1 MATVIDSLIVTL
13 GLDNKDFQQGMK
25 DTEKGLSDTRKNTD
39 RVGKQI
45 AASGKDAAEFFGQ
58 MQRSAIKFFAVLTAG
73 KGLINFTRDVV
84 STGANLYRL
93 SQNLDISAD
102 TLHRWGRAADLN
114 GGSMEGF
121 LGTLQNLGSQ
131 VTEIFMKGDS
141 AITPYLRQLGVSVTD
156 AAGKAKPLTD
166 ILADIADSTEKA
178 FPDRNQRYSYL
189 KQMGFDE
196 GTINL
201 IAKGG
206 KELSSTLAA
215 QQGFSQKDADAA
227 YKAEQTWI
235 KAQQR
240 LEKLTRELVIKV
252 LPSLERLAESFVKM
266 AEVIIPPLSKAVEI
280 FAELDEKTD
289 GWSTSLI
296 LALATLRLLGGS
308 AVIGG
313 IASLSATMAG
323 LAAGAASLAAPL
335 GFLLYSGGLNKGEDE
350 ELRKLQGDNY
360 MGPTL
365 ENKGHDMSGVNDSSP
380 ARRNRN
386 PGNINF
392 AGQKGATKNG
402 RFAKFETVE
411 AGVAQM
417 YKQLAKYEREGR
429 NTIEKI
435 ISRWAPESE
444 NGSETEAYI
453 REVSKRMGIDRNAQI
468 SMANPAQAA
477 SLISAMAKQESGWS
491 LTDRQLWGGIGQ
503 AHPMT
508 QAGAMSGV
516 SMAQG
521 GGGGS
526 QSISIGQITVNT
538 AAKDARG
545 VAAELKGEIVRQF
558 DAGLR

>member
-13 GLDNKDFQQGMK
+13 GLDNKDFQKGMK

-73 KGLINFTRDVV
+73 KGMINFTRDVV
-84 STGANLYRL
+84 TTGANLSRL
-93 SQNLDISAD
+93 SKNLNISAN
-102 TLHRWGRAADLN
+102 TMHRWGKASELN

-141 AITPYLRQLGVSVTD
+141 AITPYLRQLGVSITD
-156 AAGKAKPLTD
+156 AAGKAKPLTN
-166 ILADIADSTEKA
+166 ILSDIADATEKA
-178 FPDRNQRYSYL
+178 FPDRQQRYAYL

-206 KELSSTLAA
+206 KELRSTLAA

-227 YKAEQTWI
+227 YKAEQTWL

-240 LEKLTRELVIKV
+240 LEKMTRELVIKV

-266 AEVIIPPLSKAVEI
+266 AEVMIPPLSKAVEI

-313 IASLSATMAG
+313 LASLSTTIAG

-335 GFLLYSGGLNKGEDE
+335 GFLLYSGGLNNGEDE
-350 ELRKLQGDNY
+350 ELRKLQGENY
-360 MGPTL
+360 MGPTVA
-365 ENKGHDMSGVNDSSP
+365 NKKGGTVAERHN
-380 ARRNRN
+380 N
-386 PGNINF
+386 PGNLVF
-392 AGQKGATKNG
+392 AGQRGATKG
-402 RFAKFETVE
+402 ETVAGHTFAKFKSTEEGIAALYRQLQLYHKRGIDTLTEVMSVYAPEGSNNTAAYVQALSQSTGLDPNQQLNFNDPATAAAMIRGISKHE
-411 AGVAQM
+411 AGKS
-417 YKQLAKYEREGR
+417 YLSDKQIL
-429 NTIEKI
+429 
-435 ISRWAPESE
+435 S
-444 NGSETEAYI
+444 
-453 REVSKRMGIDRNAQI
+453 GI
-468 SMANPAQAA
+468 
-477 SLISAMAKQESGWS
+477 
-491 LTDRQLWGGIGQ
+491 
-503 AHPMT
+503 
-508 QAGAMSGV
+508 

-526 QSISIGQITVNT
+526 SSVSIGQITVRT
-538 AAKDARG
+538 QATDARG
-545 VAAELKGEIVRQF
+545 IAAGLKGELVRQF
-558 DAGLR
+558 DGGVQ

>member
-121 LGTLQNLGSQ
+121 LGTLQNLNNQ

-156 AAGKAKPLTD
+156 AAGKAKPLTEV
-166 ILADIADSTEKA
+166 LGDIADATEKA
-178 FPDRNQRYSYL
+178 FPDRQQRYAYL
-189 KQMGFDE
+189 QQMGFDE
-196 GTINL
+196 GTLNL
-201 IAKGG
+201 LVKGG
-206 KELSSTLAA
+206 KELRNVIAA
-215 QQGFSQKDADAA
+215 QQEYSDKDNKAA
-227 YKAEQTWI
+227 FEAEQTWI

-240 LEKLTRELVIKV
+240 LEKLTRDLVIKI
-252 LPSLERLAESFVKM
+252 LPSLERLIETFVKFV
-266 AEVIIPPLSKAVEI
+266 EVIIPPLSKAVEI

-289 GWSTSLI
+289 GWSTALL
-296 LALATLRLLGGS
+296 LALATLRLIGGS

-313 IASLSATMAG
+313 LASLSGIIAG

-350 ELRKLQGDNY
+350 ELRKLQGENY
-360 MGPTL
+360 MGQTVA
-365 ENKGHDMSGVNDSSP
+365 NKKGGTVAERHN
-380 ARRNRN
+380 N
-386 PGNINF
+386 PGNLVF
-392 AGQKGATKNG
+392 AGQRGATKG
-402 RFAKFETVE
+402 ETVAGHTFAKFQSTEEGVAALYRQLQLYQKRGIDTLTEIMGVYAPEGSNNTGAYIKALSKTTGLDPNQQLNFGDPATAAAMIRGISQHE
-411 AGVAQM
+411 AGRSYLNDQ
-417 YKQLAKYEREGR
+417 QIL
-429 NTIEKI
+429 
-435 ISRWAPESE
+435 S
-444 NGSETEAYI
+444 
-453 REVSKRMGIDRNAQI
+453 GIN
-468 SMANPAQAA
+468 
-477 SLISAMAKQESGWS
+477 
-491 LTDRQLWGGIGQ
+491 
-503 AHPMT
+503 
-508 QAGAMSGV
+508 
-516 SMAQG
+516 MAQG
-521 GGGGS
+521 GGGGRS
-526 QSISIGQITVNT
+526 SVSIGQITINT
-538 AAKDARG
+538 QATDGRG
-545 VAAELKGEIVRQF
+545 IASVLKGETVRQF

>member
-45 AASGKDAAEFFGQ
+45 AASGKDVAEFFGQ
-58 MQRSAIKFFAVLTAG
+58 MQRSALKFFAVLTAG

-84 STGANLYRL
+84 TTGANLSRL
-93 SQNLDISAD
+93 SKNLNISAD
-102 TLHRWGRAADLN
+102 TMHRWGKASELN

-121 LGTLQNLGSQ
+121 LGTLHNLGNQ

-206 KELSSTLAA
+206 KELRSTLAA

-266 AEVIIPPLSKAVEI
+266 AEVIIPPLSQAVEI

-313 IASLSATMAG
+313 LAGVATKLASMA
-323 LAAGAASLAAPL
+323 ASAASLAAPL

-350 ELRKLQGDNY
+350 ELRKLQGERY
-360 MGPTL
+360 MGPTVA
-365 ENKGHDMSGVNDSSP
+365 NKPGTSVAERHN
-380 ARRNRN
+380 N
-386 PGNINF
+386 PGNLVF
-392 AGQKGATKNG
+392 AGQRGATVG
-402 RFAKFETVE
+402 ETVAGHTFAKFQSAEEGVAALYRQLQLYQKRGIDTLTEIMGVYAPEGANNTGAYINALSKTTGLDPNQQLNFGDPATAAAMIRGISQHE
-411 AGVAQM
+411 AGKSYLNDQ
-417 YKQLAKYEREGR
+417 QIL
-429 NTIEKI
+429 
-435 ISRWAPESE
+435 S
-444 NGSETEAYI
+444 
-453 REVSKRMGIDRNAQI
+453 GIN
-468 SMANPAQAA
+468 
-477 SLISAMAKQESGWS
+477 
-491 LTDRQLWGGIGQ
+491 
-503 AHPMT
+503 
-508 QAGAMSGV
+508 
-516 SMAQG
+516 MAQG

-526 QSISIGQITVNT
+526 SSVSIGQVVVNT
-538 AAKDARG
+538 KATDARG
-545 VAAELKGEIVRQF
+545 IASGLKGEIVRQF

>member
-84 STGANLYRL
+84 TTGANLYRL

-156 AAGKAKPLTD
+156 AAGKAKPLTN
-166 ILADIADSTEKA
+166 ILSDIADATEKA
-178 FPDRNQRYSYL
+178 FPDRQQRYAYL

-206 KELSSTLAA
+206 KELRSTLAA

-240 LEKLTRELVIKV
+240 LEKMTRELVIKV

-266 AEVIIPPLSKAVEI
+266 AEVMIPPLSQAVDI

-335 GFLLYSGGLNKGEDE
+335 GFLFYSGGLNKGEDE
-350 ELRKLQGDNY
+350 MLRDIQGEYY
-360 MGPTL
+360 MGPTVA
-365 ENKGHDMSGVNDSSP
+365 NKPGASV
-380 ARRNRN
+380 AERNNN
-386 PGNINF
+386 PGNLVF
-392 AGQKGATKNG
+392 AGQRGAIQGDTVAG
-402 RFAKFETVE
+402 HTFAKFKSTEEGIAALYRQLQLYQKRGIDTLTEVMSIYAPEGSNNTAAYVQALSQSTGLDPNQQLNFNDPATAAAMIRGISKHE
-411 AGVAQM
+411 AGKSYLSDQ
-417 YKQLAKYEREGR
+417 QIL
-429 NTIEKI
+429 
-435 ISRWAPESE
+435 S
-444 NGSETEAYI
+444 
-453 REVSKRMGIDRNAQI
+453 GI
-468 SMANPAQAA
+468 
-477 SLISAMAKQESGWS
+477 
-491 LTDRQLWGGIGQ
+491 
-503 AHPMT
+503 
-508 QAGAMSGV
+508 

-526 QSISIGQITVNT
+526 QSISIGQVTVNT
-538 AAKDARG
+538 AATDARG
-545 VAAELKGEIVRQF
+545 IAAGLKSELVRQF
-558 DAGLR
+558 DGGMQ

>member
-84 STGANLYRL
+84 TTGANLSRL
-93 SQNLDISAD
+93 SKNLNISAD
-102 TLHRWGRAADLN
+102 TIHRWGKASELN

-121 LGTLQNLGSQ
+121 LGTLQNLNNQ

-156 AAGKAKPLTD
+156 AAGKAKPLTTV
-166 ILADIADSTEKA
+166 LGDIADATEKA
-178 FPDRNQRYSYL
+178 FPDRQQRYAYL
-189 KQMGFDE
+189 QQMGFDE

-206 KELSSTLAA
+206 KELRATLAA
-215 QQGFSQKDADAA
+215 QQGFSQKNADAA
-227 YKAEQTWI
+227 YEAEQTWI

-240 LEKLTRELVIKV
+240 LEKLTRDLVIKV

-266 AEVIIPPLSKAVEI
+266 TEVIIPPLSKAVEI
-280 FAELDEKTD
+280 FAELDDKTD

-313 IASLSATMAG
+313 LAGVATKLASMA
-323 LAAGAASLAAPL
+323 ASAASLAAPL
-335 GFLLYSGGLNKGEDE
+335 GFLLYSGGLNEGEDE
-350 ELRKLQGDNY
+350 ELRKLYGENY
-360 MGPTL
+360 MGPTVA
-365 ENKGHDMSGVNDSSP
+365 NKPGTSVAERHN
-380 ARRNRN
+380 N
-386 PGNINF
+386 PGNLVF
-392 AGQKGATKNG
+392 AGQRGATVG
-402 RFAKFETVE
+402 ETVAGHTFARFQSTEEGVAALYRQLQLYQKRGIDTLTEIMGVYAPEGSNDTSAYIKALSKTTGLDPNQQLNFGDPATAAAMIRGISQHE
-411 AGVAQM
+411 AGRSYLNDQ
-417 YKQLAKYEREGR
+417 QIL
-429 NTIEKI
+429 
-435 ISRWAPESE
+435 S
-444 NGSETEAYI
+444 
-453 REVSKRMGIDRNAQI
+453 GI
-468 SMANPAQAA
+468 
-477 SLISAMAKQESGWS
+477 
-491 LTDRQLWGGIGQ
+491 
-503 AHPMT
+503 
-508 QAGAMSGV
+508 

-526 QSISIGQITVNT
+526 SSVSIGQITVQT
-538 AAKDARG
+538 QATDARG
-545 VAAELKGEIVRQF
+545 IASGLKGEIVRQF

>member
-114 GGSMEGF
+114 GGSMDGF
-121 LGTLQNLGSQ
+121 LGTLQNLNSQ

-141 AITPYLRQLGVSVTD
+141 AITPYLRQLDVGVID
-156 AAGKAKPLTD
+156 AAGKAKQLTD
-166 ILADIADSTEKA
+166 ILADIADAAEKIY
-178 FPDRNQRYSYL
+178 PDRQQRYAYL
-189 KQMGFDE
+189 QQMGFDE
-196 GTINL
+196 GTLNL
-201 IAKGG
+201 LAKGG
-206 KELSSTLAA
+206 KELRNVIAA
-215 QQGFSQKDADAA
+215 QQEYSDKDNKAA
-227 YKAEQTWI
+227 FEAEQTWI

-240 LEKLTRELVIKV
+240 LEKLTRDLVIKI
-252 LPSLERLAESFVKM
+252 LPSLERLIETFVKFV
-266 AEVIIPPLSKAVEI
+266 EVIIPPLSKAVEI

-289 GWSTSLI
+289 GWSTALL
-296 LALATLRLLGGS
+296 LALATLRLIGGS

-313 IASLSATMAG
+313 LASLSGIIAG
-323 LAAGAASLAAPL
+323 LAAGAAALAAPL

-350 ELRKLQGDNY
+350 ELRKLQGENY

-365 ENKGHDMSGVNDSSP
+365 ENKGPDMSGVDGSSP
-380 ARRNRN
+380 ARRNLN

-417 YKQLAKYEREGR
+417 YKQLAKYEREGL

-477 SLISAMAKQESGWS
+477 SLISAMAKQESGWT
-491 LTDRQLWGGIGQ
+491 LTDRQLWGGVGQ

-508 QAGAMSGV
+508 QAGAMSGIN
-516 SMAQG
+516 MAQG

-526 QSISIGQITVNT
+526 SSVSIGQITINT
-538 AAKDARG
+538 QATDARG
-545 VAAELKGEIVRQF
+545 VASGLRGEIVRQH

>member
-58 MQRSAIKFFAVLTAG
+58 MQRSALKFFAVLTAG

-84 STGANLYRL
+84 TTGANLSRL
-93 SQNLDISAD
+93 SKNLNISAD
-102 TLHRWGRAADLN
+102 TIHRWGKASELN

-121 LGTLQNLGSQ
+121 LGTLQNLNNQ

-156 AAGKAKPLTD
+156 AAGKAKPLTTV
-166 ILADIADSTEKA
+166 LGDIADATEKA
-178 FPDRNQRYSYL
+178 FPDRQQRYAYL
-189 KQMGFDE
+189 QQMGFDE
-196 GTINL
+196 GTVNL

-206 KELSSTLAA
+206 KELRATLAA

-240 LEKLTRELVIKV
+240 LDKLTRELVVKV

-266 AEVIIPPLSKAVEI
+266 AEVIIPPLSEAVEI

-313 IASLSATMAG
+313 LAGVATK
-323 LAAGAASLAAPL
+323 LAAMAASAASLAAPL

-350 ELRKLQGDNY
+350 ELRKLQGEHY
-360 MGPTL
+360 MGPTVA
-365 ENKGHDMSGVNDSSP
+365 NKPGTSVAERHN
-380 ARRNRN
+380 N
-386 PGNINF
+386 PGNLVF
-392 AGQKGATKNG
+392 AGQRGATVG
-402 RFAKFETVE
+402 ETVAGHTFAKFKSTEEGIAALYRQLQLYQKRGIDTLTEIMGVYAPEGSNDTSAYIKALSKTTGLDPNQQLNFGDPATAAAMIRGISQHE
-411 AGVAQM
+411 AG
-417 YKQLAKYEREGR
+417 R
-429 NTIEKI
+429 
-435 ISRWAPESE
+435 
-444 NGSETEAYI
+444 AYLNDQQI
-453 REVSKRMGIDRNAQI
+453 LSGI
-468 SMANPAQAA
+468 
-477 SLISAMAKQESGWS
+477 
-491 LTDRQLWGGIGQ
+491 
-503 AHPMT
+503 
-508 QAGAMSGV
+508 

-521 GGGGS
+521 GRGGGS
-526 QSISIGQITVNT
+526 SVSIGQITVQT
-538 AAKDARG
+538 QATDARG
-545 VAAELKGEIVRQF
+545 IASGLKGEIVRQF

>member
-13 GLDNKDFQQGMK
+13 GLDNKDFQRGMK
-25 DTEKGLSDTRKNTD
+25 DTEKGLSDTRKKTD
-39 RVGKQI
+39 RVGKDI

-84 STGANLYRL
+84 STGANLSRL
-93 SQNLDISAD
+93 SKNLNISAD
-102 TLHRWGRAADLN
+102 TMHRWGKASEMN

-166 ILADIADSTEKA
+166 ILADIADSAEKA

-206 KELSSTLAA
+206 KELRSTLSA

-227 YKAEQTWI
+227 YKAEQTWV

-266 AEVIIPPLSKAVEI
+266 AEVIIPPLSQAVEI

-289 GWSTSLI
+289 GWSTSLL

-308 AVIGG
+308 AIIGG
-313 IASLSATMAG
+313 LASLSATMAG

-350 ELRKLQGDNY
+350 ALREIQGDNY
-360 MGPTL
+360 MGPSTT
-365 ENKGHDMSGVNDSSP
+365 NKKGGTVAERHN
-380 ARRNRN
+380 N
-386 PGNINF
+386 PGNLVF
-392 AGQKGATKNG
+392 AGQRGATKG
-402 RFAKFETVE
+402 ETVAGHTFAKFQSAEEGVAALYRQLQLYQKRGIDTLTEIMGVYAPEGANNTGAYINALSKATGLDPNQQLNFGDPATAAAMIRGISQHE
-411 AGVAQM
+411 AGKSYLNEQ
-417 YKQLAKYEREGR
+417 QIL
-429 NTIEKI
+429 
-435 ISRWAPESE
+435 S
-444 NGSETEAYI
+444 
-453 REVSKRMGIDRNAQI
+453 GI
-468 SMANPAQAA
+468 
-477 SLISAMAKQESGWS
+477 
-491 LTDRQLWGGIGQ
+491 
-503 AHPMT
+503 
-508 QAGAMSGV
+508 

-526 QSISIGQITVNT
+526 SSVSIGQITVQT
-538 AAKDARG
+538 QATDARG
-545 VAAELKGEIVRQF
+545 IAAGLKSEIVRQF

>member
-84 STGANLYRL
+84 TTGANLSRL
-93 SQNLDISAD
+93 SKNLNISAD
-102 TLHRWGRAADLN
+102 TMHRWGKASELN
-114 GGSMEGF
+114 GGSVEGF
-121 LGTLQNLGSQ
+121 LGTLQSLGSQ

-206 KELSSTLAA
+206 KELRSTLAA

-227 YKAEQTWI
+227 YEAEQTWI

-280 FAELDEKTD
+280 FAVLDEKTD

-313 IASLSATMAG
+313 LANLSGTIAS

-350 ELRKLQGDNY
+350 ELRKLQGEKY
-360 MGPTL
+360 MGPTVA
-365 ENKGHDMSGVNDSSP
+365 NKKGGTVAERHN
-380 ARRNRN
+380 N
-386 PGNINF
+386 PGNLVF
-392 AGQKGATKNG
+392 AGQRGATVG
-402 RFAKFETVE
+402 ETVAGHTFAKFQSTEE
-411 AGVAQM
+411 GVAAL
-417 YKQLAKYEREGR
+417 YRQLQLYQKRGIDTLTEIMGVY
-429 NTIEKI
+429 
-435 ISRWAPESE
+435 APEGA
-444 NGSETEAYI
+444 NNTGAYI
-453 REVSKRMGIDRNAQI
+453 NALSKSTGLDPNQQLNFGDPATAAAMIRGISQH
-468 SMANPAQAA
+468 
-477 SLISAMAKQESGWS
+477 ESGKS
-491 LTDRQLWGGIGQ
+491 YLNDQQILSGIN
-503 AHPMT
+503 
-508 QAGAMSGV
+508 
-516 SMAQG
+516 MAQG

-526 QSISIGQITVNT
+526 SSISIGQITIQT
-538 AAKDARG
+538 PATDARG
-545 VAAELKGEIVRQF
+545 IASGLKGEIVRQF

>member
-84 STGANLYRL
+84 TTGANLSRL
-93 SQNLDISAD
+93 SKNLNISAD
-102 TLHRWGRAADLN
+102 TIHRWGKASELN
-114 GGSMEGF
+114 GGSVEGF

-166 ILADIADSTEKA
+166 ILADIADATEKA

-206 KELSSTLAA
+206 KELRSTLAA

-313 IASLSATMAG
+313 LASLSGTIAG

-350 ELRKLQGDNY
+350 ELRKLQDENY
-360 MGPTL
+360 MGPTVA
-365 ENKGHDMSGVNDSSP
+365 NKKGSSV
-380 ARRNRN
+380 AERHNN
-386 PGNINF
+386 PGNLVF
-392 AGQKGATKNG
+392 AGQRGATVG
-402 RFAKFETVE
+402 ETVAGHTFAKFKSTEEGIAALYRQLQLYQKRGIDTLTEVMGVYAPEGANNTGAYINALSKSTGLDPNQQLNFNDPATAAAMIRGISQHE
-411 AGVAQM
+411 AGKSYLSDQ
-417 YKQLAKYEREGR
+417 QIL
-429 NTIEKI
+429 
-435 ISRWAPESE
+435 S
-444 NGSETEAYI
+444 
-453 REVSKRMGIDRNAQI
+453 GI
-468 SMANPAQAA
+468 
-477 SLISAMAKQESGWS
+477 
-491 LTDRQLWGGIGQ
+491 
-503 AHPMT
+503 
-508 QAGAMSGV
+508 

-521 GGGGS
+521 GGSMS

-538 AAKDARG
+538 AAKDSRE
-545 VAAELKGEIVRQF
+545 VASGLKGEIVRQF
-558 DAGLR
+558 DAGMR

>member
-25 DTEKGLSDTRKNTD
+25 DTEKGLSDTRNKTD

-73 KGLINFTRDVV
+73 RGLINFTRDVV
-84 STGANLYRL
+84 TTGANLSRL
-93 SQNLDISAD
+93 SKNLNISAD
-102 TLHRWGRAADLN
+102 TMHRWGKASELN

-121 LGTLQNLGSQ
+121 LGTLQNLNNQ

-156 AAGKAKPLTD
+156 AAGKARPLTAV
-166 ILADIADSTEKA
+166 LGDIADATEKA
-178 FPDRNQRYSYL
+178 FPDRQQRYAYL
-189 KQMGFDE
+189 QQMGFDE

-206 KELSSTLAA
+206 KELRSTLAA

-227 YKAEQTWI
+227 YRAEQTWI

-240 LEKLTRELVIKV
+240 LEKLTRELVVKV

-266 AEVIIPPLSKAVEI
+266 AEVIIPPLSEAVEI

-289 GWSTSLI
+289 GWSTSLL
-296 LALATLRLLGGS
+296 LAMATLRLLGGS

-313 IASLSATMAG
+313 LAGVATKLASMA
-323 LAAGAASLAAPL
+323 ASAASLAAPL

-350 ELRKLQGDNY
+350 ELRRLQGEHY
-360 MGPTL
+360 MGPTVA
-365 ENKGHDMSGVNDSSP
+365 NKPGTSVAERHN
-380 ARRNRN
+380 N
-386 PGNINF
+386 PGNLVF
-392 AGQKGATKNG
+392 AGQRGATVG
-402 RFAKFETVE
+402 ETVAGHTFARFKSTEEGVAALYRQLQLYQKRGIDTLTEIMGVYAPEGSNDTSAYIKALSKTTGLDPNQQLNFGDPATAAAMIRGISQHE
-411 AGVAQM
+411 AGRS
-417 YKQLAKYEREGR
+417 YL
-429 NTIEKI
+429 N
-435 ISRWAPESE
+435 
-444 NGSETEAYI
+444 
-453 REVSKRMGIDRNAQI
+453 
-468 SMANPAQAA
+468 
-477 SLISAMAKQESGWS
+477 
-491 LTDRQLWGGIGQ
+491 DRQILSGI
-503 AHPMT
+503 
-508 QAGAMSGV
+508 

-526 QSISIGQITVNT
+526 SSVSIGQITVQT
-538 AAKDARG
+538 QATDARG
-545 VAAELKGEIVRQF
+545 IASGLKGEIVRQF

>member
-45 AASGKDAAEFFGQ
+45 AASGKDAAEFFGH

-73 KGLINFTRDVV
+73 RGLINFTRDVV
-84 STGANLYRL
+84 TTGANLSRL
-93 SQNLDISAD
+93 SKNLNISAD
-102 TLHRWGRAADLN
+102 TMHRWGKASELN

-121 LGTLQNLGSQ
+121 LGTLQNLNNQ

-156 AAGKAKPLTD
+156 AAGKAKPLTTV
-166 ILADIADSTEKA
+166 LGDIADATEKA
-178 FPDRNQRYSYL
+178 FPDRQQRYAYL
-189 KQMGFDE
+189 QQMGFDE
-196 GTINL
+196 GSINL

-206 KELSSTLAA
+206 KELRSTLAA

-227 YKAEQTWI
+227 YRAEQTWI

-240 LEKLTRELVIKV
+240 LEKLTRELVVKV

-266 AEVIIPPLSKAVEI
+266 AEVIIPPLSEAVEI

-313 IASLSATMAG
+313 LAGVATKLASMA
-323 LAAGAASLAAPL
+323 ASAASLAAPL

-350 ELRKLQGDNY
+350 ELRKLQGEHY
-360 MGPTL
+360 MGPTVA
-365 ENKGHDMSGVNDSSP
+365 NKPGTSVAERHN
-380 ARRNRN
+380 N
-386 PGNINF
+386 PGNLVF
-392 AGQKGATKNG
+392 AGQRGATVG
-402 RFAKFETVE
+402 ETVAGHTFARFQSTEEGVAALYRQLQLYQKRGIDTLTEIMGVYAPEGSNDTSAYIKALSKTTGLDPNQQLNFGDPATAAAMIRGISQHE
-411 AGVAQM
+411 AGRSYLNDQ
-417 YKQLAKYEREGR
+417 QIL
-429 NTIEKI
+429 
-435 ISRWAPESE
+435 S
-444 NGSETEAYI
+444 
-453 REVSKRMGIDRNAQI
+453 GI
-468 SMANPAQAA
+468 
-477 SLISAMAKQESGWS
+477 
-491 LTDRQLWGGIGQ
+491 
-503 AHPMT
+503 
-508 QAGAMSGV
+508 

-526 QSISIGQITVNT
+526 SSVSIGQITVQT
-538 AAKDARG
+538 QATDARG
-545 VAAELKGEIVRQF
+545 IASGLKSEIVRQF

>member
-1 MATVIDSLIVTL
+1 MPTVIDSLIVTL

-58 MQRSAIKFFAVLTAG
+58 MQRSALKFFAVLTAG

-84 STGANLYRL
+84 TTGANLSRL
-93 SQNLDISAD
+93 SKNLNISAD
-102 TLHRWGRAADLN
+102 TMHRWGKASELN

-156 AAGKAKPLTD
+156 AAGKAKPLTN
-166 ILADIADSTEKA
+166 ILSDIADATERA
-178 FPDRNQRYSYL
+178 FPDRQQRYSYL

-206 KELSSTLAA
+206 KELRSTLAA

-240 LEKLTRELVIKV
+240 LEKMTRELVIKV

-266 AEVIIPPLSKAVEI
+266 AEVIIPPLSQAVDL
-280 FAELDEKTD
+280 FAQLDEKTD

-313 IASLSATMAG
+313 LTSLAGTMAG
-323 LAAGAASLAAPL
+323 LAASAASLAAPL

-350 ELRKLQGDNY
+350 ALREIQGENY
-360 MGPTL
+360 MGPTVA
-365 ENKGHDMSGVNDSSP
+365 NKKGGTVAERHN
-380 ARRNRN
+380 N
-386 PGNINF
+386 PGNLVF
-392 AGQKGATKNG
+392 AGQRGASKGETVAGHT
-402 RFAKFETVE
+402 FAKFKSTEEGIAALYRQLQLYQQRGIDTLTEVMGVYAPEGANNTSAYIKALSKSTGLDPNQQLNFGDPATAAAMIRGISQHE
-411 AGVAQM
+411 AGKSYLSDQ
-417 YKQLAKYEREGR
+417 QIL
-429 NTIEKI
+429 
-435 ISRWAPESE
+435 S
-444 NGSETEAYI
+444 
-453 REVSKRMGIDRNAQI
+453 GI
-468 SMANPAQAA
+468 
-477 SLISAMAKQESGWS
+477 
-491 LTDRQLWGGIGQ
+491 
-503 AHPMT
+503 
-508 QAGAMSGV
+508 

-526 QSISIGQITVNT
+526 QSISIGQITVQT
-538 AAKDARG
+538 QAKDARG
-545 VAAELKGEIVRQF
+545 IAAGLKGELVRQF
-558 DAGLR
+558 DGGMQ

>member
-58 MQRSAIKFFAVLTAG
+58 MQRSALKFFAVLTAG

-84 STGANLYRL
+84 TTGANLSRL
-93 SQNLDISAD
+93 SKNLNISAD
-102 TLHRWGRAADLN
+102 TMHRWGKASELN

-121 LGTLQNLGSQ
+121 LGTLQNLGNQ

-156 AAGKAKPLTD
+156 AAGKAKPLTS
-166 ILADIADSTEKA
+166 ILSDIADATERA
-178 FPDRNQRYSYL
+178 FPDRQQRYAYL

-206 KELSSTLAA
+206 KELRSTLAA

-235 KAQQR
+235 KAQQK

-252 LPSLERLAESFVKM
+252 LPLLERLAESFVKM
-266 AEVIIPPLSKAVEI
+266 TEVIIPPLSQAVDL
-280 FAELDEKTD
+280 FAQLDEKTD

-313 IASLSATMAG
+313 LTSLAGTMAG
-323 LAAGAASLAAPL
+323 LAASAASLAAPL

-350 ELRKLQGDNY
+350 AIREIQGENY
-360 MGPTL
+360 MGPTVA
-365 ENKGHDMSGVNDSSP
+365 NKKGGTVAERHN
-380 ARRNRN
+380 N
-386 PGNINF
+386 PGNLVF
-392 AGQKGATKNG
+392 AGQRGASKGETVAGHT
-402 RFAKFETVE
+402 FAKFKSTEEGIAALYRQLQLYQQRGIDTLTEVMGVYAPEGSNNTGAYIKALSKSTGLDPNQQLNFGDPATAAAMIRGISQHE
-411 AGVAQM
+411 AGKSYLSDQ
-417 YKQLAKYEREGR
+417 QIL
-429 NTIEKI
+429 
-435 ISRWAPESE
+435 S
-444 NGSETEAYI
+444 
-453 REVSKRMGIDRNAQI
+453 GI
-468 SMANPAQAA
+468 
-477 SLISAMAKQESGWS
+477 
-491 LTDRQLWGGIGQ
+491 
-503 AHPMT
+503 
-508 QAGAMSGV
+508 

-526 QSISIGQITVNT
+526 QSVSIGQITVNT
-538 AAKDARG
+538 QAKDARG
-545 VAAELKGEIVRQF
+545 IAAGLKGELVRQF
-558 DAGLR
+558 DGGMQ

>member
-84 STGANLYRL
+84 STGANLSRL
-93 SQNLDISAD
+93 SKNLNISAD
-102 TLHRWGRAADLN
+102 TMHRWGKASELN

-121 LGTLQNLGSQ
+121 LGTLQNLNNQ

-156 AAGKAKPLTD
+156 AAGKAKPLTAV
-166 ILADIADSTEKA
+166 LGDIADATEKA
-178 FPDRNQRYSYL
+178 FPDRQQRYAYL
-189 KQMGFDE
+189 QQMGFDE

-206 KELSSTLAA
+206 KELRATLAA

-227 YKAEQTWI
+227 YRAEQTWI

-240 LEKLTRELVIKV
+240 LEKMTRELVIKV

-266 AEVIIPPLSKAVEI
+266 TEVIIPPLSKAVEI
-280 FAELDEKTD
+280 FAELDEKTE

-350 ELRKLQGDNY
+350 ELRKLQGENY
-360 MGPTL
+360 MGPTVA
-365 ENKGHDMSGVNDSSP
+365 NKKGSSV
-380 ARRNRN
+380 AERHNN
-386 PGNINF
+386 PGNLVF
-392 AGQKGATKNG
+392 AGQRGATVG
-402 RFAKFETVE
+402 ETVAGHTFAKFQSTEEGIAALYRQLQLFQQRGIDTISEVMEVYAPRKTNNTGAYINALSKTTGIDPNQQLNFGDPATAAAMIRGISQHE
-411 AGVAQM
+411 AGKSYLNDQ
-417 YKQLAKYEREGR
+417 QIL
-429 NTIEKI
+429 
-435 ISRWAPESE
+435 S
-444 NGSETEAYI
+444 
-453 REVSKRMGIDRNAQI
+453 GIN
-468 SMANPAQAA
+468 
-477 SLISAMAKQESGWS
+477 
-491 LTDRQLWGGIGQ
+491 
-503 AHPMT
+503 
-508 QAGAMSGV
+508 
-516 SMAQG
+516 MAQG

-526 QSISIGQITVNT
+526 SSVSIGQITVQT
-538 AAKDARG
+538 QATDARG
-545 VAAELKGEIVRQF
+545 IASGLKGEIVRQF
-558 DAGLR
+558 DAGIR

>member
-84 STGANLYRL
+84 STGANLSRL
-93 SQNLDISAD
+93 SKNLNISAD
-102 TLHRWGRAADLN
+102 TMHRWGKASELN

-121 LGTLQNLGSQ
+121 LGTLQNLGGQ

-206 KELSSTLAA
+206 KELRSTLAA

-227 YKAEQTWI
+227 YKADQAWT

-266 AEVIIPPLSKAVEI
+266 TELIIPPLSQAVEI
-280 FAELDEKTD
+280 FAVLDEKTE
-289 GWSTSLI
+289 GWSTSLL
-296 LALATLRLLGGS
+296 LALATMRLLGGS

-350 ELRKLQGDNY
+350 ELRKLQGENY
-360 MGPTL
+360 MGPTVV
-365 ENKGHDMSGVNDSSP
+365 NKKGGTVAERHN
-380 ARRNRN
+380 N
-386 PGNINF
+386 PGNLIF
-392 AGQKGATKNG
+392 AGQRGATVG
-402 RFAKFETVE
+402 ETVAGHTFAKFQSTEEGIAALYRQLQLYQRRGIDTLTE
-411 AGVAQM
+411 IMGVYAPEGANNTGA
-417 YKQLAKYEREGR
+417 YIKALAKTTGLDPNQQLNFGDPATAAAMIRG
-429 NTIEKI
+429 
-435 ISRWAPESE
+435 IS
-444 NGSETEAYI
+444 
-453 REVSKRMGIDRNAQI
+453 QH
-468 SMANPAQAA
+468 
-477 SLISAMAKQESGWS
+477 ESGKS
-491 LTDRQLWGGIGQ
+491 YLNDQQILSGIN
-503 AHPMT
+503 
-508 QAGAMSGV
+508 
-516 SMAQG
+516 MAQG

-526 QSISIGQITVNT
+526 SSISIGQITVQT
-538 AAKDARG
+538 QATDARG
-545 VAAELKGEIVRQF
+545 IASGLKGEIVRQF

>member
-25 DTEKGLSDTRKNTD
+25 DTEKGLSDTRKSTD

-73 KGLINFTRDVV
+73 RGLINFTRDVV
-84 STGANLYRL
+84 TTGANLSRL
-93 SQNLDISAD
+93 SKNLNISAD
-102 TLHRWGRAADLN
+102 TMHRWGKASELN

-121 LGTLQNLGSQ
+121 LGTLQNLNNQ
-131 VTEIFMKGDS
+131 VTEIFMKGDN

-156 AAGKAKPLTD
+156 AAGKAKPLTAV
-166 ILADIADSTEKA
+166 LGDIADATEKA
-178 FPDRNQRYSYL
+178 FPDRQQRYAYL
-189 KQMGFDE
+189 QQMGFDE

-206 KELSSTLAA
+206 KELRATLAA

-227 YKAEQTWI
+227 YKAEQTWL

-240 LEKLTRELVIKV
+240 LEKMTRDLVIKV

-313 IASLSATMAG
+313 LASLSGTIAG

-350 ELRKLQGDNY
+350 ELRKLQGENY
-360 MGPTL
+360 MGPTVA
-365 ENKGHDMSGVNDSSP
+365 NKKGSSV
-380 ARRNRN
+380 AERHNN
-386 PGNINF
+386 PGNLVF
-392 AGQKGATKNG
+392 AGQRGATVG
-402 RFAKFETVE
+402 ETVAGHTFAKFKSTEEGIAALYRQLQLYQKRGIDTLTEIMGVYAPEGANDTSAYIKALSKATGLDPNQQLNFNDPATAAAMIRGISQHE
-411 AGVAQM
+411 AGKSYLNDQ
-417 YKQLAKYEREGR
+417 QIL
-429 NTIEKI
+429 
-435 ISRWAPESE
+435 S
-444 NGSETEAYI
+444 
-453 REVSKRMGIDRNAQI
+453 GI
-468 SMANPAQAA
+468 
-477 SLISAMAKQESGWS
+477 
-491 LTDRQLWGGIGQ
+491 
-503 AHPMT
+503 
-508 QAGAMSGV
+508 

-538 AAKDARG
+538 AAKDAKG
-545 VAAELKGEIVRQF
+545 IAAWLKSEIVRQF
-558 DAGLR
+558 DPGLR

>member
-84 STGANLYRL
+84 STGANLSRL
-93 SQNLDISAD
+93 SKNLNISAD
-102 TLHRWGRAADLN
+102 TMHRWGKASELN

-121 LGTLQNLGSQ
+121 LGTLQNMGSQ

-166 ILADIADSTEKA
+166 ILAAIADATEKA

-206 KELSSTLAA
+206 KELRSTLAA

-240 LEKLTRELVIKV
+240 LEKMTRELVIKV
-252 LPSLERLAESFVKM
+252 LPALERLAQSFVKM

-350 ELRKLQGDNY
+350 ELRKLQGDKY
-360 MGPTL
+360 MGPTVA
-365 ENKGHDMSGVNDSSP
+365 NKPGTTVAERHN
-380 ARRNRN
+380 N
-386 PGNINF
+386 PGNLVF
-392 AGQKGATKNG
+392 AGQRGATVG
-402 RFAKFETVE
+402 ETVAGHTFAKFQSTEEGVAALYRQLQLYQKRGIDTLTEIMDVYAPEGANNTGAYIKALSKTTGLDPNQQLNFGDPATAAAMIRGISQHE
-411 AGVAQM
+411 AGKSYLNDQ
-417 YKQLAKYEREGR
+417 QIL
-429 NTIEKI
+429 
-435 ISRWAPESE
+435 S
-444 NGSETEAYI
+444 
-453 REVSKRMGIDRNAQI
+453 GINI
-468 SMANPAQAA
+468 
-477 SLISAMAKQESGWS
+477 
-491 LTDRQLWGGIGQ
+491 
-503 AHPMT
+503 
-508 QAGAMSGV
+508 
-516 SMAQG
+516 AQG

-526 QSISIGQITVNT
+526 SSVSIGQITINT
-538 AAKDARG
+538 QATDARG
-545 VAAELKGEIVRQF
+545 VASGLRGEIVRQH

>member
-166 ILADIADSTEKA
+166 ILADIADATEKA

-196 GTINL
+196 GTLNL
-201 IAKGG
+201 LVKGG
-206 KELSSTLAA
+206 KELRNVIAA
-215 QQGFSQKDADAA
+215 QQEYSDKDNKAA
-227 YKAEQTWI
+227 FEAEQTWI

-240 LEKLTRELVIKV
+240 LEKLTRDLVIKI
-252 LPSLERLAESFVKM
+252 LPSLERLIETFVKFV
-266 AEVIIPPLSKAVEI
+266 EVIIPPLSKAVEI

-289 GWSTSLI
+289 GWSTALL
-296 LALATLRLLGGS
+296 LALATLRLIGGS

-313 IASLSATMAG
+313 LASLSGIIAG
-323 LAAGAASLAAPL
+323 LAAGAAALAAPL
-335 GFLLYSGGLNKGEDE
+335 GFLLYSGGLSKGEDE

-365 ENKGHDMSGVNDSSP
+365 ENKGPDMSGVNDSSP

-417 YKQLAKYEREGR
+417 YKQLAKYEREGL

-468 SMANPAQAA
+468 SMANPSQAA
-477 SLISAMAKQESGWS
+477 SLISAMAKQESGWT
-491 LTDRQLWGGIGQ
+491 LTDRQLWGGVGQ

-508 QAGAMSGV
+508 QSGAMSGIN
-516 SMAQG
+516 MAQG

-526 QSISIGQITVNT
+526 SSVSIGQITVQT
-538 AAKDARG
+538 QATDARG
-545 VAAELKGEIVRQF
+545 IASGLKGEIVRQF
-558 DAGLR
+558 DAGIR

>member
-13 GLDNKDFQQGMK
+13 GLDNKDFQRGMK

-84 STGANLYRL
+84 STGANLSRL
-93 SQNLDISAD
+93 SKNLNISAD
-102 TLHRWGRAADLN
+102 TMHRWGKASELN

-121 LGTLQNLGSQ
+121 LGTLQNLNNQ
-131 VTEIFMKGDS
+131 VTEIFMRGDS

-156 AAGKAKPLTD
+156 AAGKAKPLTAV
-166 ILADIADSTEKA
+166 LGDIADATEKA
-178 FPDRNQRYSYL
+178 FPDRQQRYAYL
-189 KQMGFDE
+189 QQMGFDE

-206 KELSSTLAA
+206 KELRATLAA

-227 YKAEQTWI
+227 YKAEQTWL

-240 LEKLTRELVIKV
+240 LEKMTRDLVIKV
-252 LPSLERLAESFVKM
+252 LPSLERLAESFIKM

-313 IASLSATMAG
+313 LASLSGTIAG

-350 ELRKLQGDNY
+350 ELRKLQGENY
-360 MGPTL
+360 MGPTTA
-365 ENKGHDMSGVNDSSP
+365 NKKGGTVAERHN
-380 ARRNRN
+380 N
-386 PGNINF
+386 PGNLVF
-392 AGQKGATKNG
+392 AGQRGATVG
-402 RFAKFETVE
+402 ETVAGHTFAKFQSTEEGVAALYRQLQLYQKRGIDTLTEIMGVYAPEGANNTGAYINALSKTTGLDPNQQLNFGDPATAAAMIRGISQHE
-411 AGVAQM
+411 AGKSYLNDQ
-417 YKQLAKYEREGR
+417 QIL
-429 NTIEKI
+429 
-435 ISRWAPESE
+435 S
-444 NGSETEAYI
+444 
-453 REVSKRMGIDRNAQI
+453 GIN
-468 SMANPAQAA
+468 
-477 SLISAMAKQESGWS
+477 
-491 LTDRQLWGGIGQ
+491 
-503 AHPMT
+503 
-508 QAGAMSGV
+508 
-516 SMAQG
+516 MAQG

-526 QSISIGQITVNT
+526 SSVSIGQITVQT
-538 AAKDARG
+538 QATDARG
-545 VAAELKGEIVRQF
+545 IASGLKGEIVRQF

>member
-1 MATVIDSLIVTL
+1 MATVIDSLIVSL

-84 STGANLYRL
+84 STGANLSRL
-93 SQNLDISAD
+93 SKNLNISAD
-102 TLHRWGRAADLN
+102 TMHRWGKASELN

-206 KELSSTLAA
+206 KELRSTLAA

-240 LEKLTRELVIKV
+240 LEKLTREMVIKV
-252 LPSLERLAESFVKM
+252 LPSLERLADSFVKM
-266 AEVIIPPLSKAVEI
+266 AEVIIPPMSKAVEI
-280 FAELDEKTD
+280 FAELDEKTE
-289 GWSTSLI
+289 GWSTSLL
-296 LALATLRLLGGS
+296 LALATLRLIGGS
-308 AVIGG
+308 SVIGG
-313 IASLSATMAG
+313 LVGLSTTLAG
-323 LAAGAASLAAPL
+323 MTAGAASLLAPL
-335 GFLLYSGGLNKGEDE
+335 GAMLYSGKLNSNEDE
-350 ELRKLQGDNY
+350 ALKQLYGENY
-360 MGPTL
+360 MGPTVA
-365 ENKGHDMSGVNDSSP
+365 NKSGTSVAERHN
-380 ARRNRN
+380 N
-386 PGNINF
+386 PGNLVF
-392 AGQKGATKNG
+392 AGQRGATVG
-402 RFAKFETVE
+402 ETVAGHTFAKFQSTEEGVAALYRQLQLYQKRGIDTLTEIMGVYAPEGANNTGAYIKALSKTTGLDPNQQLNLGDPATAAAMIRGISQHE
-411 AGVAQM
+411 AGKSYLNDQ
-417 YKQLAKYEREGR
+417 QIL
-429 NTIEKI
+429 
-435 ISRWAPESE
+435 S
-444 NGSETEAYI
+444 
-453 REVSKRMGIDRNAQI
+453 GIN
-468 SMANPAQAA
+468 
-477 SLISAMAKQESGWS
+477 
-491 LTDRQLWGGIGQ
+491 
-503 AHPMT
+503 
-508 QAGAMSGV
+508 
-516 SMAQG
+516 MAQG
-521 GGGGS
+521 GVGGS
-526 QSISIGQITVNT
+526 SSVSIGQITINT
-538 AAKDARG
+538 QATDARG
-545 VAAELKGEIVRQF
+545 VASGLRGEIVRQH

>member
-13 GLDNKDFQQGMK
+13 GLDNKDFQRGMK
-25 DTEKGLSDTRKNTD
+25 DTEKGLSDTRKKTD

-84 STGANLYRL
+84 TTGANLSRL
-93 SQNLDISAD
+93 SKNLNISAD
-102 TLHRWGRAADLN
+102 TMHRWGKASELN

-121 LGTLQNLGSQ
+121 LGTLQNLNNQ

-156 AAGKAKPLTD
+156 AAGKAKPLTTV
-166 ILADIADSTEKA
+166 LGDIADATEKA
-178 FPDRNQRYSYL
+178 FPDRQQRYAYL
-189 KQMGFDE
+189 QQMGFDE

-206 KELSSTLAA
+206 KELRSTLAA

-227 YKAEQTWI
+227 YRAEQTWV

-240 LEKLTRELVIKV
+240 LEKLTRELVVKV

-266 AEVIIPPLSKAVEI
+266 AEVIIPPLSEAVEI

-313 IASLSATMAG
+313 LAGVATKLASMA
-323 LAAGAASLAAPL
+323 ASAASLAAPL

-350 ELRKLQGDNY
+350 ELRKLQGEHY
-360 MGPTL
+360 MGPTVA
-365 ENKGHDMSGVNDSSP
+365 NKPGTSVAERHN
-380 ARRNRN
+380 N
-386 PGNINF
+386 PGNLIF
-392 AGQKGATKNG
+392 AGQRGATVG
-402 RFAKFETVE
+402 ETVAGHTFAKFQSTEEGVAALYRQLQLYQKRGIDTLTEIMGVYAPEGSNDTSAYIKALSKTTGLDPNQRLNFGDPATAAAMIRGISQHE
-411 AGVAQM
+411 AGRSYLNDQ
-417 YKQLAKYEREGR
+417 QILSG
-429 NTIEKI
+429 
-435 ISRWAPESE
+435 
-444 NGSETEAYI
+444 
-453 REVSKRMGIDRNAQI
+453 I
-468 SMANPAQAA
+468 SMA
-477 SLISAMAKQESGWS
+477 
-491 LTDRQLWGGIGQ
+491 
-503 AHPMT
+503 H
-508 QAGAMSGV
+508 
-516 SMAQG
+516 G

-526 QSISIGQITVNT
+526 SSISIGQITVQT
-538 AAKDARG
+538 QATDARG
-545 VAAELKGEIVRQF
+545 IASGLKGEIVRQF

>member
-25 DTEKGLSDTRKNTD
+25 DTEKGLSDTRKKTD

-114 GGSMEGF
+114 GGSMDGF

-166 ILADIADSTEKA
+166 ILADIADATEKA

-196 GTINL
+196 GTVNL
-201 IAKGG
+201 LVKGG
-206 KELSSTLAA
+206 KELRNVIAA
-215 QQGFSQKDADAA
+215 QQEYSDKDNKAA
-227 YKAEQTWI
+227 FEAEQTWI

-240 LEKLTRELVIKV
+240 LEKLTRDLVIKI
-252 LPSLERLAESFVKM
+252 LPSLERLIETFVKFV
-266 AEVIIPPLSKAVEI
+266 EVIIPPLSKAVEI

-289 GWSTSLI
+289 GWSTALL
-296 LALATLRLLGGS
+296 LALATLRLIGGS

-313 IASLSATMAG
+313 LASLSGIIAG
-323 LAAGAASLAAPL
+323 LAAGAAALAAPL
-335 GFLLYSGGLNKGEDE
+335 GFLLYSGGLSKGEDE

-360 MGPTL
+360 MGPTVA
-365 ENKGHDMSGVNDSSP
+365 NKPGTSVAERHN
-380 ARRNRN
+380 N
-386 PGNINF
+386 PGNLVF
-392 AGQKGATKNG
+392 AGQRGATVG
-402 RFAKFETVE
+402 ETVAGHTFAKFQSTEEGVAALYRQLQLYQKRGIDTLTEIMGVYAPEGANNTGAYIKALSKSTGLDPNQQLNFGDPATAAAMIRGISQHE
-411 AGVAQM
+411 AG
-417 YKQLAKYEREGR
+417 R
-429 NTIEKI
+429 
-435 ISRWAPESE
+435 
-444 NGSETEAYI
+444 AYLNDQQI
-453 REVSKRMGIDRNAQI
+453 LSGI
-468 SMANPAQAA
+468 
-477 SLISAMAKQESGWS
+477 
-491 LTDRQLWGGIGQ
+491 
-503 AHPMT
+503 
-508 QAGAMSGV
+508 

-526 QSISIGQITVNT
+526 SSVSIGQITVQT
-538 AAKDARG
+538 QATDARG
-545 VAAELKGEIVRQF
+545 IASGLKSEIVRQF
-558 DAGLR
+558 DAGMR

>member
-84 STGANLYRL
+84 TTGANLYRL

-166 ILADIADSTEKA
+166 ILADIASSTEKA
-178 FPDRNQRYSYL
+178 FPDRQQRYAYL

-196 GTINL
+196 GTVNL
-201 IAKGG
+201 LVKGG
-206 KELSSTLAA
+206 KELRNVIAA
-215 QQGFSQKDADAA
+215 QQEYSDKDNKAA
-227 YKAEQTWI
+227 FEAEQTWI

-240 LEKLTRELVIKV
+240 LEKLTRDLVIKV
-252 LPSLERLAESFVKM
+252 LPSLERLIETFVKF

-313 IASLSATMAG
+313 IASLSATIAG

-350 ELRKLQGDNY
+350 ELRKLQGENY
-360 MGPTL
+360 MGPTVA
-365 ENKGHDMSGVNDSSP
+365 NKKGSSV
-380 ARRNRN
+380 AERHNN
-386 PGNINF
+386 PGNLVF
-392 AGQKGATKNG
+392 AGQRGATVG
-402 RFAKFETVE
+402 ETVAGHTFAKFKSTEEGIAALYRQLQLYQKRGIDTLTEVMGVYAPEGANNTGAYINALSKSTGLDPNQQLNFNDPATAAAMIRGISQHE
-411 AGVAQM
+411 AGRSYLNDQ
-417 YKQLAKYEREGR
+417 QIL
-429 NTIEKI
+429 
-435 ISRWAPESE
+435 S
-444 NGSETEAYI
+444 
-453 REVSKRMGIDRNAQI
+453 GI
-468 SMANPAQAA
+468 
-477 SLISAMAKQESGWS
+477 
-491 LTDRQLWGGIGQ
+491 
-503 AHPMT
+503 
-508 QAGAMSGV
+508 

-526 QSISIGQITVNT
+526 SSVSIGQITVQT
-538 AAKDARG
+538 QATDARG
-545 VAAELKGEIVRQF
+545 IAAGLKGEVVRQF
-558 DAGLR
+558 DAGMR

>member
-25 DTEKGLSDTRKNTD
+25 DTEKGLSDTRKKTD

-58 MQRSAIKFFAVLTAG
+58 MQRSAIKFFAVLTTG

-84 STGANLYRL
+84 TTGANLSRL
-93 SQNLDISAD
+93 SKNLNISAD
-102 TLHRWGRAADLN
+102 TIHRWGKASELN

-121 LGTLQNLGSQ
+121 LGTLQNLNNQ

-156 AAGKAKPLTD
+156 AAGKAKPLTTV
-166 ILADIADSTEKA
+166 LGDIADATEKA
-178 FPDRNQRYSYL
+178 FPDRQQRYAYL
-189 KQMGFDE
+189 QQMGFDE
-196 GTINL
+196 GTVNL

-206 KELSSTLAA
+206 KELRATLAA

-296 LALATLRLLGGS
+296 LALATLQLLGGS

-313 IASLSATMAG
+313 LASLSGTIAG

-350 ELRKLQGDNY
+350 ELRKLQGENY
-360 MGPTL
+360 MGPTVA
-365 ENKGHDMSGVNDSSP
+365 NKKGSSV
-380 ARRNRN
+380 AERHNN
-386 PGNINF
+386 PGNLVF
-392 AGQKGATKNG
+392 AGQRGATVG
-402 RFAKFETVE
+402 ETVAGHTFAKFKSTEEGVAALYRQLQLYQKRGIDTLTEIMGVYAPEGSNDTSAYIKALSKTTGLDPNQQLNFGDQATAAAMIRGISQHE
-411 AGVAQM
+411 AG
-417 YKQLAKYEREGR
+417 R
-429 NTIEKI
+429 
-435 ISRWAPESE
+435 
-444 NGSETEAYI
+444 AYLNDQQI
-453 REVSKRMGIDRNAQI
+453 LSGI
-468 SMANPAQAA
+468 
-477 SLISAMAKQESGWS
+477 
-491 LTDRQLWGGIGQ
+491 
-503 AHPMT
+503 
-508 QAGAMSGV
+508 

-526 QSISIGQITVNT
+526 SSVSIGQITVQT
-538 AAKDARG
+538 QATDARG
-545 VAAELKGEIVRQF
+545 IASGLKGEIVRQF

>member
-25 DTEKGLSDTRKNTD
+25 DTEKGLSDTRKKTD

-84 STGANLYRL
+84 STGANLSRL
-93 SQNLDISAD
+93 SKNLNISAD
-102 TLHRWGRAADLN
+102 TMHRWGKASELN

-141 AITPYLRQLGVSVTD
+141 AITPYLRQLSVSVTD

-206 KELSSTLAA
+206 KELRSTLAA

-240 LEKLTRELVIKV
+240 LEKITRELVIKV

-266 AEVIIPPLSKAVEI
+266 AEVIIPPLSSAVEI
-280 FAELDEKTD
+280 FAELDEKTE
-289 GWSTSLI
+289 GWSTSLL
-296 LALATLRLLGGS
+296 LALATLRLIGGS
-308 AVIGG
+308 SVIGG
-313 IASLSATMAG
+313 LVGLSTTLAG
-323 LAAGAASLAAPL
+323 MAAGAASLFAPL
-335 GFLLYSGGLNKGEDE
+335 GAMLYSGKLNSNEDE
-350 ELRKLQGDNY
+350 ALKQLYGEHY
-360 MGPTL
+360 MGPTVA
-365 ENKGHDMSGVNDSSP
+365 NKPGTSVAERHN
-380 ARRNRN
+380 N
-386 PGNINF
+386 PGNLVF
-392 AGQKGATKNG
+392 AGQRGAAVGETVAG
-402 RFAKFETVE
+402 HTFAKFQSTEEGVSALYRQLQLYQKRGIDTLTEIMGVYAPEGANNTGAYINALSKTTGLDPNQQLNFGDPATAAAMIRGISQHE
-411 AGVAQM
+411 AGKSYLNDQ
-417 YKQLAKYEREGR
+417 QIL
-429 NTIEKI
+429 
-435 ISRWAPESE
+435 S
-444 NGSETEAYI
+444 
-453 REVSKRMGIDRNAQI
+453 GI
-468 SMANPAQAA
+468 
-477 SLISAMAKQESGWS
+477 
-491 LTDRQLWGGIGQ
+491 
-503 AHPMT
+503 
-508 QAGAMSGV
+508 

-526 QSISIGQITVNT
+526 SSVSIGQITVQT
-538 AAKDARG
+538 QATDARG
-545 VAAELKGEIVRQF
+545 IASGLKSEIVRQF
-558 DAGLR
+558 DAGIR

>member
-13 GLDNKDFQQGMK
+13 GLDNKDFQQGVK
-25 DTEKGLSDTRKNTD
+25 DTEKGLSDTRKKTD

-84 STGANLYRL
+84 TTGANLSRL
-93 SQNLDISAD
+93 SKNLNISAD
-102 TLHRWGRAADLN
+102 TMHRWGKASELN

-121 LGTLQNLGSQ
+121 LGILQNLNNQ
-131 VTEIFMKGDS
+131 VTEIFMRGDS

-166 ILADIADSTEKA
+166 VLGDIADATEKA
-178 FPDRNQRYSYL
+178 FPDRQQRYAYL
-189 KQMGFDE
+189 QQMGFDE

-206 KELSSTLAA
+206 KELRSTLAA

-240 LEKLTRELVIKV
+240 LEKLTRDLVIKV
-252 LPSLERLAESFVKM
+252 LPSLERLAESSVKM
-266 AEVIIPPLSKAVEI
+266 TEVIIPPLSKAVEI

-289 GWSTSLI
+289 GWSTSLL

-313 IASLSATMAG
+313 IASLSATIAG

-335 GFLLYSGGLNKGEDE
+335 GFLLYSGGLSKGEDE
-350 ELRKLQGDNY
+350 ALRKLQGENY
-360 MGPTL
+360 MGPTVA
-365 ENKGHDMSGVNDSSP
+365 NKSGTSVAERHN
-380 ARRNRN
+380 N
-386 PGNINF
+386 PGNLVF
-392 AGQKGATKNG
+392 AGQRGATKG
-402 RFAKFETVE
+402 ETVAGHTFAKFQSTEEGIAALYRQLQLYQKRGIDTLTEVMGVYAPEGSNNTAAYVQALSQSTGLDPNQQLNFGDPATAAAMIRGISQHE
-411 AGVAQM
+411 AG
-417 YKQLAKYEREGR
+417 R
-429 NTIEKI
+429 
-435 ISRWAPESE
+435 
-444 NGSETEAYI
+444 AYLNDQQI
-453 REVSKRMGIDRNAQI
+453 LSGI
-468 SMANPAQAA
+468 
-477 SLISAMAKQESGWS
+477 
-491 LTDRQLWGGIGQ
+491 
-503 AHPMT
+503 
-508 QAGAMSGV
+508 

-526 QSISIGQITVNT
+526 SSVSIGHITVQT
-538 AAKDARG
+538 QATDARG
-545 VAAELKGEIVRQF
+545 IASGLRSEIVRQF

>member
-84 STGANLYRL
+84 STGANLSRL
-93 SQNLDISAD
+93 SKNLNISAD
-102 TLHRWGRAADLN
+102 TMHRWGKASELN

-206 KELSSTLAA
+206 KELRSTLAA

-240 LEKLTRELVIKV
+240 LEKLTREMVIKV

-266 AEVIIPPLSKAVEI
+266 AELIMSPPRQCPRP
-280 FAELDEKTD
+280 
-289 GWSTSLI
+289 
-296 LALATLRLLGGS
+296 LRY
-308 AVIGG
+308 
-313 IASLSATMAG
+313 SLSWTRKRK
-323 LAAGAASLAAPL
+323 
-335 GFLLYSGGLNKGEDE
+335 GG
-350 ELRKLQGDNY
+350 
-360 MGPTL
+360 
-365 ENKGHDMSGVNDSSP
+365 
-380 ARRNRN
+380 ARRCCW
-386 PGNINF
+386 PWQHC
-392 AGQKGATKNG
+392 A
-402 RFAKFETVE
+402 
-411 AGVAQM
+411 
-417 YKQLAKYEREGR
+417 
-429 NTIEKI
+429 
-435 ISRWAPESE
+435 
-444 NGSETEAYI
+444 
-453 REVSKRMGIDRNAQI
+453 
-468 SMANPAQAA
+468 
-477 SLISAMAKQESGWS
+477 
-491 LTDRQLWGGIGQ
+491 
-503 AHPMT
+503 
-508 QAGAMSGV
+508 
-516 SMAQG
+516 
-521 GGGGS
+521 
-526 QSISIGQITVNT
+526 
-538 AAKDARG
+538 
-545 VAAELKGEIVRQF
+545 
-558 DAGLR
+558 

>member
-13 GLDNKDFQQGMK
+13 GMDNKDFQQGMK
-25 DTEKGLSDTRKNTD
+25 DTEKGLSDTRKKTD

-84 STGANLYRL
+84 TTGANLSRL
-93 SQNLDISAD
+93 SKNLNISAD
-102 TLHRWGRAADLN
+102 TMHRWGKASELN
-114 GGSMEGF
+114 GGSMDGF
-121 LGTLQNLGSQ
+121 LGTLQNLNNQ

-156 AAGKAKPLTD
+156 AAGKAKPLTAV
-166 ILADIADSTEKA
+166 LGDIADATEKA
-178 FPDRNQRYSYL
+178 FPDRQQRYAYL
-189 KQMGFDE
+189 QQMGFDE

-206 KELSSTLAA
+206 KELRSTLAA

-227 YKAEQTWI
+227 YRAEQTWI

-240 LEKLTRELVIKV
+240 LEKLTRELVVKV

-266 AEVIIPPLSKAVEI
+266 AEVIIPPLSEAVEI

-313 IASLSATMAG
+313 LAGVATKLASMA
-323 LAAGAASLAAPL
+323 ASAASLAAPL

-350 ELRKLQGDNY
+350 ELRKLQGEHY
-360 MGPTL
+360 MGPTVA
-365 ENKGHDMSGVNDSSP
+365 NKPGTSVAERHN
-380 ARRNRN
+380 N
-386 PGNINF
+386 PGNLVF
-392 AGQKGATKNG
+392 AGQRGATVG
-402 RFAKFETVE
+402 ETVAGHTFARFQSTEEGVAALYRQLQLYQKRGIDTLAEIMGVYAPEGSNDTSAYIKALSKATGLDPNQQLNFGDQETAAAMIRGISQHE
-411 AGVAQM
+411 AGRSYLNDQ
-417 YKQLAKYEREGR
+417 QIL
-429 NTIEKI
+429 
-435 ISRWAPESE
+435 S
-444 NGSETEAYI
+444 
-453 REVSKRMGIDRNAQI
+453 GIN
-468 SMANPAQAA
+468 
-477 SLISAMAKQESGWS
+477 
-491 LTDRQLWGGIGQ
+491 
-503 AHPMT
+503 
-508 QAGAMSGV
+508 
-516 SMAQG
+516 MAQG

-526 QSISIGQITVNT
+526 SSVSIGQITVQT
-538 AAKDARG
+538 QATDARG
-545 VAAELKGEIVRQF
+545 IAAGLKGEIVRQF

>member
-25 DTEKGLSDTRKNTD
+25 DTEKGLSDTRKKTD

-166 ILADIADSTEKA
+166 IMADIAESTEKA
-178 FPDRNQRYSYL
+178 FPDRPQRYAYL

-196 GTINL
+196 GTVNL
-201 IAKGG
+201 LVKGG
-206 KELSSTLAA
+206 KELRNVIAA
-215 QQGFSQKDADAA
+215 QQEYSDKDNKAA
-227 YKAEQTWI
+227 FEAEQTWI

-240 LEKLTRELVIKV
+240 LEKLTRDLVIKI
-252 LPSLERLAESFVKM
+252 LPSLERLIETFVKFV
-266 AEVIIPPLSKAVEI
+266 EVIIPPLSQAVEI

-313 IASLSATMAG
+313 LAGVATKLASMAAT
-323 LAAGAASLAAPL
+323 AASLAAPL

-350 ELRKLQGDNY
+350 ELRKLQGEHY
-360 MGPTL
+360 MGPTVA
-365 ENKGHDMSGVNDSSP
+365 NKPGTSVAERHN
-380 ARRNRN
+380 N
-386 PGNINF
+386 PGNLVF
-392 AGQKGATKNG
+392 AGQRGATVG
-402 RFAKFETVE
+402 ETVAGHTFARFQSTEEGVAALYRQLQLYQKRGIDTLTEIMGVYAPEGSNDTSAYIKALSKTTGLNPNQQLNFGDPATAAAMIRGISQHE
-411 AGVAQM
+411 AG
-417 YKQLAKYEREGR
+417 R
-429 NTIEKI
+429 
-435 ISRWAPESE
+435 
-444 NGSETEAYI
+444 AYLNDQQI
-453 REVSKRMGIDRNAQI
+453 LSGI
-468 SMANPAQAA
+468 
-477 SLISAMAKQESGWS
+477 
-491 LTDRQLWGGIGQ
+491 
-503 AHPMT
+503 
-508 QAGAMSGV
+508 

-526 QSISIGQITVNT
+526 QSVSIGQITVQT
-538 AAKDARG
+538 QATDARG
-545 VAAELKGEIVRQF
+545 IASGLKSEIVRQF

>member
-141 AITPYLRQLGVSVTD
+141 AITPYLRQLRVGVTD
-156 AAGKAKPLTD
+156 VAGKAKPLTD
-166 ILADIADSTEKA
+166 ILADIADAAEKIY
-178 FPDRNQRYSYL
+178 PDRQQRYSFL

-206 KELSSTLAA
+206 KELRSTLAA
-215 QQGFSQKDADAA
+215 QQGFSQKGADAA

-240 LEKLTRELVIKV
+240 LEKLTREMVIKV
-252 LPSLERLAESFVKM
+252 LPSLERLADSFVKM
-266 AEVIIPPLSKAVEI
+266 AEVIIPPLSSAVEI
-280 FAELDEKTD
+280 FAELDEKTE
-289 GWSTSLI
+289 GWSTSLL
-296 LALATLRLLGGS
+296 LALATLRLIGGS
-308 AVIGG
+308 SVIGG
-313 IASLSATMAG
+313 LVGLSTALAGMAAGTASL
-323 LAAGAASLAAPL
+323 LAPL
-335 GFLLYSGGLNKGEDE
+335 GAMLYSGKLNSNEDE
-350 ELRKLQGDNY
+350 ALKQLYGENY
-360 MGPTL
+360 MGPTVA
-365 ENKGHDMSGVNDSSP
+365 NKSGTSVAERHN
-380 ARRNRN
+380 N
-386 PGNINF
+386 PGNLVF
-392 AGQKGATKNG
+392 AGQRGATVG
-402 RFAKFETVE
+402 ETVAGHTFAKFQSTEEGVAALYRQLQLYQKRGIDTLTEIMGVYAPEGANNTGAYINALSKTTGLDPNQQLNFGDPATAAAMIRGISQHE
-411 AGVAQM
+411 AGKSYLNDQ
-417 YKQLAKYEREGR
+417 QIL
-429 NTIEKI
+429 
-435 ISRWAPESE
+435 S
-444 NGSETEAYI
+444 
-453 REVSKRMGIDRNAQI
+453 GIN
-468 SMANPAQAA
+468 
-477 SLISAMAKQESGWS
+477 
-491 LTDRQLWGGIGQ
+491 
-503 AHPMT
+503 
-508 QAGAMSGV
+508 
-516 SMAQG
+516 MAQG

-526 QSISIGQITVNT
+526 SSVSIGQITIQT
-538 AAKDARG
+538 PATDARG
-545 VAAELKGEIVRQF
+545 IASGLKGEIVRQF
-558 DAGLR
+558 DAGIR

>member
-13 GLDNKDFQQGMK
+13 GLDNKDFQKGMK
-25 DTEKGLSDTRKNTD
+25 DTEERLSDTRKKTD

-84 STGANLYRL
+84 STGANLSRL
-93 SQNLDISAD
+93 SKNLNISAD
-102 TLHRWGRAADLN
+102 TMHRWGKASELN

-206 KELSSTLAA
+206 KELRSTMAA
-215 QQGFSQKDADAA
+215 QQGFSQKDSDAA

-266 AEVIIPPLSKAVEI
+266 AEVIIPPMSKAVEI
-280 FAELDEKTD
+280 FAELDEKTE

-313 IASLSATMAG
+313 LASLSGTIAG

-350 ELRKLQGDNY
+350 ELRKLQGKNY
-360 MGPTL
+360 MGPTVA
-365 ENKGHDMSGVNDSSP
+365 NKSGTSVAERHN
-380 ARRNRN
+380 N
-386 PGNINF
+386 PGNLVF
-392 AGQKGATKNG
+392 AGQRGATKG
-402 RFAKFETVE
+402 ETVAGHTFAKFQSTEE
-411 AGVAQM
+411 GVAAL
-417 YKQLAKYEREGR
+417 YRQLQLYQKRGIDTLTEIMGVY
-429 NTIEKI
+429 
-435 ISRWAPESE
+435 APEGA
-444 NGSETEAYI
+444 NNTGAYI
-453 REVSKRMGIDRNAQI
+453 KALSKTTGLDPNQQLNFGDPATAAAMIRGISQH
-468 SMANPAQAA
+468 
-477 SLISAMAKQESGWS
+477 ESGKS
-491 LTDRQLWGGIGQ
+491 YLNDQQILSGIN
-503 AHPMT
+503 
-508 QAGAMSGV
+508 
-516 SMAQG
+516 MAQG

-526 QSISIGQITVNT
+526 SSISIGQITIQT
-538 AAKDARG
+538 PATDARG
-545 VAAELKGEIVRQF
+545 IASGLKGEIVRQF
-558 DAGLR
+558 DAGIR

>member
-84 STGANLYRL
+84 STGANLSRL
-93 SQNLDISAD
+93 SKNLNISAD
-102 TLHRWGRAADLN
+102 TMHRWGKASELN

-121 LGTLQNLGSQ
+121 LGTLQNLNNQ

-156 AAGKAKPLTD
+156 AAGKAKPLTAV
-166 ILADIADSTEKA
+166 LGDIADATEKA
-178 FPDRNQRYSYL
+178 FPDRQQRYAYL
-189 KQMGFDE
+189 QQMGFDE

-206 KELSSTLAA
+206 KELRATLAA

-240 LEKLTRELVIKV
+240 LEKLTRDLVIKV

-266 AEVIIPPLSKAVEI
+266 TEVIIPPLSKAVEI

-350 ELRKLQGDNY
+350 ELRKLQGENY
-360 MGPTL
+360 MGPTVA
-365 ENKGHDMSGVNDSSP
+365 NKPGTSVAERHN
-380 ARRNRN
+380 N
-386 PGNINF
+386 PGNLVF
-392 AGQKGATKNG
+392 AGQRGATVG
-402 RFAKFETVE
+402 ETVAGHTFARFQSTEEGVAALYRQLQLYQKRGIDTLAEIMGVYAPEGANNTGAYINALSKSTGIDPNQQLNFGDPATAAAMIRGISQHE
-411 AGVAQM
+411 AGRSYLNDQ
-417 YKQLAKYEREGR
+417 QIL
-429 NTIEKI
+429 
-435 ISRWAPESE
+435 S
-444 NGSETEAYI
+444 
-453 REVSKRMGIDRNAQI
+453 GI
-468 SMANPAQAA
+468 
-477 SLISAMAKQESGWS
+477 
-491 LTDRQLWGGIGQ
+491 
-503 AHPMT
+503 
-508 QAGAMSGV
+508 

-526 QSISIGQITVNT
+526 SSVSIGQITVQT
-538 AAKDARG
+538 QATDARG
-545 VAAELKGEIVRQF
+545 IASGLKGEIVRQF
-558 DAGLR
+558 DPGLR

>member
-25 DTEKGLSDTRKNTD
+25 DTEKGLSDTRKNTA

-84 STGANLYRL
+84 STGANLSRL
-93 SQNLDISAD
+93 SKNLNISAD
-102 TLHRWGRAADLN
+102 TMHRWGKASELN

-166 ILADIADSTEKA
+166 ILADIADSAEKA

-206 KELSSTLAA
+206 KELRSTLAA

-227 YKAEQTWI
+227 YRAEQTWI

-240 LEKLTRELVIKV
+240 LEKLTREMVIKV

-266 AEVIIPPLSKAVEI
+266 AEVIIPPMSKAVEI
-280 FAELDEKTD
+280 FAELDEKTE
-289 GWSTSLI
+289 GWSTSLL
-296 LALATLRLLGGS
+296 LALATLHLIGGS

-313 IASLSATMAG
+313 IASLSATIAG

-335 GFLLYSGGLNKGEDE
+335 GFLLYSGGLNEGEDE
-350 ELRKLQGDNY
+350 ELRKLQGEHY
-360 MGPTL
+360 MGPTF
-365 ENKGHDMSGVNDSSP
+365 ENKGPDMSGVNDSSP
-380 ARRNRN
+380 ARRNLN
-386 PGNINF
+386 PGNIEF
-392 AGQKGATKNG
+392 HGQKGATKNG

-417 YKQLAKYEREGR
+417 YRQLAKYEREGR

-508 QAGAMSGV
+508 QGGAMSGIN
-516 SMAQG
+516 MAQG
-521 GGGGS
+521 VGGGS
-526 QSISIGQITVNT
+526 SSVSIGQITVQT
-538 AAKDARG
+538 QATDARG
-545 VAAELKGEIVRQF
+545 VASGLKSEIVRQF